1 MVLLFKN
8 LVNVIVLGF
17 MMKIILVDDHF
28 LVRDGIRAILDDE
41 EQYSI
46 IGEASNG
53 VEALEL
59 AISSNP
65 DIIICDIRMP
75 GISGIDV
82 VRELRTKQVSS
93 KVIMLSM
100 YDSDEY
106 ILQSINAGADG
117 YLLKGASKQEFLK
130 ALSMV
135 SRGEKYFSG
144 EVSSALINK
153 ILLGGAVATVDKLP
167 DPIESDGLGISPKFP
182 FDLTK
187 RESQILKLAISGM
200 TNKDIA
206 TELNISKRTIEVHRF
221 NLMKKM
227 GVKNILELSNKA
239 REYGMIS

>member
-1 MVLLFKN
+1 MLFKN
-8 LVNVIVLGF
+8 FVNIIVIGLMVE
-17 MMKIILVDDHF
+17 IILVDDHF

-41 EQYSI
+41 EQYAI
-46 IGEASNG
+46 VGEASNG

-59 AISSNP
+59 AIALRP

-82 VRELRTKQVSS
+82 VRELRAMKVSS
-93 KVIMLSM
+93 NVIMLSM
-100 YDSDEY
+100 HDSDEY

-153 ILLGGAVATVDKLP
+153 ILLGGSTGTVDAFPDSIDTDRPNVLP
-167 DPIESDGLGISPKFP
+167 KQP

-187 RESQILKLAISGM
+187 RESQILRFAISGM

-206 TELNISKRTIEVHRF
+206 AELNISKRTIEVHRF